1 MADASAGLENGPP
14 TVVTRAEGQ
23 SRYSDGAVRERFLE
37 LANDLT
43 VVRAE

>member
-14 TVVTRAEGQ
+14 TVVTRADGQ
-23 SRYSDGAVRERFLE
+23 GRYFYGTVRERFLE